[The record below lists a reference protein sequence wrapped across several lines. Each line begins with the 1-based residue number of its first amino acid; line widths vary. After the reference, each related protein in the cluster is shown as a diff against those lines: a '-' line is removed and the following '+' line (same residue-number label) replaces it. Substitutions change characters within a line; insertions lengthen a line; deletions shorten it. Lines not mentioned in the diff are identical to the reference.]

1 LQGQEPAETRAGRE
15 QRSSFEAGI
24 APALRTAVSRLF
36 EARED
41 PERLRS
47 ILDRGELP
55 MVTFDDERCYRD
67 ANRPAR
73 LLFRKSLEE
82 LRELRIEDLAPPG
95 AVDSSVLDDLLADG
109 YATGEWEMAFEDG
122 SRLSVVFWTLAHAL
136 DGLNVSV
143 FLPADWSEQEMLPAA
158 RMGGEPPRLTE
169 RELEVLR
176 LAATGIPGPE
186 IASRLVIS
194 PTTVKSHFENIYAKL
209 EVPDRAAAVA
219 SALRLGLID

>member
-1 LQGQEPAETRAGRE
+1 MTPTAMHREPRDVARQPRTPGVRPTADRPVGRY
-15 QRSSFEAGI
+15 
-24 APALRTAVSRLF
+24 PV
-36 EARED
+36 
-41 PERLRS
+41 P
-47 ILDRGELP
+47 
-55 MVTFDDERCYRD
+55 
-67 ANRPAR
+67 
-73 LLFRKSLEE
+73 SLEE
-82 LRELRIEDLAPPG
+82 LPEDMRARI
-95 AVDSSVLDDLLADG
+95 VSVHGKLG
-109 YATGEWEMAFEDG
+109 F
-122 SRLSVVFWTLAHAL
+122 VPNVFWTLAHAL

-176 LAATGIPGPE
+176 LSATGIPGPE
-186 IASRLVIS
+186 IARRLVIS